1 MGAAASGS
9 SVLSTHA
16 GSGDR
21 AGFLPFLLG
30 PVSVQSEPC
39 LSAGLLGQQPTGLPC
54 RDRQR
59 AASVNLLRHLATLLG
74 SATQLLEPP

>member
-9 SVLSTHA
+9 SILSTDA
-16 GSGDR
+16 GSGGH

-39 LSAGLLGQQPTGLPC
+39 PSVGLLGQQLAHGL
-54 RDRQR
+54 
-59 AASVNLLRHLATLLG
+59 ALLWPAEG
-74 SATQLLEPP
+74 S